1 MSLLEEV
8 KIILRVSSEVY
19 DPEVQMLID
28 AAIADM
34 KRVGIEE
41 SLLDPESLEAQAKMA
56 VACYCKAH
64 FGFDNSE
71 QEAFDSIYRQKVVDL
86 LNSPANA
93 AAGDAE

>member
-19 DPEVQMLID
+19 DTEVQMLID

-41 SLLDPESLEAQAKMA
+41 TLLDPESLEAQAKMA

-71 QEAFDSIYRQKVVDL
+71 QESFDSIYRQKVVDL

-93 AAGDAE
+93 AAGDGE